1 MVSAEGKMR
10 VLKSLLPV
18 ATSLGLMSAVTAILW
33 HINSNSAGAHSLVY
47 IYLFPVALVA
57 GVYGGGLALLCTAVA
72 LACADYF
79 LQEPIYSFTNDN
91 PIEYGDL
98 ICFTVLA
105 VTAIKVIRELARP
118 KGASRSAARPA

>member
-1 MVSAEGKMR
+1 M
-10 VLKSLLPV
+10 
-18 ATSLGLMSAVTAILW
+18 
-33 HINSNSAGAHSLVY
+33 
-47 IYLFPVALVA
+47 
-57 GVYGGGLALLCTAVA
+57 LCTAVA

-91 PIEYGDL
+91 PIEYGDF

-105 VTAIKVIRELARP
+105 VTAIKAIRELARP